1 MDEKI
6 VVESKI
12 LFASPNCCIIS
23 LPYVQVDHDH
33 MCVCVHVGLSI
44 LTIDSVIVVIIKFYT
59 NSFSFF

>member
-33 MCVCVHVGLSI
+33 TNWVGLGW
-44 LTIDSVIVVIIKFYT
+44 VY
-59 NSFSFF
+59 